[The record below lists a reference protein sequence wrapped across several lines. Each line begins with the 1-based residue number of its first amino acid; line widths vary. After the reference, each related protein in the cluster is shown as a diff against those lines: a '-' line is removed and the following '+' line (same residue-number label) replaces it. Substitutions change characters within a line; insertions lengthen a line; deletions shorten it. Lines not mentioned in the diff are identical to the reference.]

1 MHPIV
6 HPAIDCVQQLI
17 TTAAISC
24 GYDAA
29 MDLRQLE
36 HFVAVAEE
44 LSFTRAASRLHV
56 VQPTV
61 SATIASLER
70 GLHAQLLH
78 RTSRQVDLTDAGHA
92 LLPRARAALESVR
105 QARDA
110 VEAVNG
116 GVSGT
121 LRLGTMTA
129 LPSVD
134 LPALLGAYR
143 RAYPSVAAHL
153 ATPSSSEGSLGLV
166 KALLDG
172 RLDAAFVSIVGEPPA
187 GVDLNCLVLT
197 RLELI
202 ILKDDPLAGRDR
214 VSMSDLA
221 DRAFIDSPDGC
232 GIRAVTE
239 RAFHQA
245 GVFRDVVVETTVIS
259 DGADYVREGL
269 GIALLPR
276 TVVEPYEELLSV
288 PVSDAELDL
297 PVSIATPTG
306 RVPNAATRAFVRLL
320 AATS

>member
-1 MHPIV
+1 MMI
-6 HPAIDCVQQLI
+6 
-17 TTAAISC
+17 
-24 GYDAA
+24 G

-36 HFVAVAEE
+36 YFVAVAEE

-78 RTSRQVDLTDAGHA
+78 RTSRRVDLTDAGRA
-92 LLPRARAALESVR
+92 LLPKARAALESVR

-110 VEAVNG
+110 VEEVNG

-129 LPSVD
+129 LPAID

-166 KALLDG
+166 KALIEG
-172 RLDAAFVSIVGEPPA
+172 RLDAAFVSIPGEPPA
-187 GVDLNCLVLT
+187 GVELKSLVST

-202 ILKDDPLAGRDR
+202 APTGDPITGRDR
-214 VSMSDLA
+214 VSVVELA
-221 DRAFIDSPDGC
+221 NRAFVDSPHGC

-239 RAFHQA
+239 RAFLQA
-245 GVFRDVVVETTVIS
+245 GVFREVVVETTALS
-259 DGADYVREGL
+259 DGADYVRQGL
-269 GIALLPR
+269 GIALLPK
-276 TVVEPYEELLSV
+276 TVIEPYDDLVSV
-288 PVSDAELDL
+288 PVTDAELDL

-306 RVPNAATRAFVRLL
+306 RAPNAATRAFMRLL
-320 AATS
+320 AAMLP